1 MVIVGFVLVLGFG
14 AVITNLVRLQLVN
27 GETLKTDAVDQ
38 SLQSTQLTPSR
49 GTIYDATGTKVLAQS
64 ASVWTVALEPN
75 YIDEGDDVK
84 IAKGLSEILGLDYD
98 AVLKKAQQNSYFVY
112 VKRKVETE
120 VRDEIVQYIKDEK
133 IGRGITLMEDYKR
146 YYPYGTTASTVLGF
160 TGTDNQG
167 LAGIETEYDSELT
180 GTAGR
185 LVSAKNA
192 QGDDMPFQYDQYVQ
206 AQDGYDLVLTIDETV
221 QSMDTEKLDAA
232 KEAARRY
239 NEQLGSALDRD
250 AAGEAEDTGTSYVD
264 LIDVG
269 ESLGYITI
277 PKIDVNLPIYEGTSD
292 DVLLKGVG
300 HLEGSSYPLGGESTH
315 SVLTGHRG
323 LAEAVL
329 FTDLDKLQE
338 GDKFYLHIMDEVLAY
353 QVDQVKVV
361 LPEETDDLTIVQ
373 GQDYCTLVTCTPYA
387 INTHRMLVR
396 GIRVPYNGEEENGD
410 TPQVVQYQALHTG
423 TVVKRIVDAWPWI
436 SVTGSVIIGGE
447 ALLLLLLLHRCKK
460 REEDD

>member
-1 MVIVGFVLVLGFG
+1 MDTSTRLKLGFAALMILSG
-14 AVITNLVRLQLVN
+14 IGVASYPVISNMV
-27 GETLKTDAVDQ
+27 
-38 SLQSTQLTPSR
+38 
-49 GTIYDATGTKVLAQS
+49 AQ
-64 ASVWTVALEPN
+64 
-75 YIDEGDDVK
+75 
-84 IAKGLSEILGLDYD
+84 
-98 AVLKKAQQNSYFVY
+98 
-112 VKRKVETE
+112 RH
-120 VRDEIVQYIKDEK
+120 
-133 IGRGITLMEDYKR
+133 
-146 YYPYGTTASTVLGF
+146 ASTAIQ
-160 TGTDNQG
+160 N
-167 LAGIETEYDSELT
+167 Y
-180 GTAGR
+180 
-185 LVSAKNA
+185 
-192 QGDDMPFQYDQYVQ
+192 
-206 AQDGYDLVLTIDETV
+206 DETV
-221 QSMDTEKLDAA
+221 HSMDTEKLDAA

-250 AAGEAEDTGTSYVD
+250 AAGEAEDAGTSYVD

>member
-1 MVIVGFVLVLGFG
+1 MDTSTRLKLGFAALMILSG
-14 AVITNLVRLQLVN
+14 IGVASYPVISNMV
-27 GETLKTDAVDQ
+27 
-38 SLQSTQLTPSR
+38 
-49 GTIYDATGTKVLAQS
+49 AQ
-64 ASVWTVALEPN
+64 
-75 YIDEGDDVK
+75 
-84 IAKGLSEILGLDYD
+84 
-98 AVLKKAQQNSYFVY
+98 
-112 VKRKVETE
+112 RH
-120 VRDEIVQYIKDEK
+120 
-133 IGRGITLMEDYKR
+133 
-146 YYPYGTTASTVLGF
+146 ASTAIQ
-160 TGTDNQG
+160 N
-167 LAGIETEYDSELT
+167 Y
-180 GTAGR
+180 
-185 LVSAKNA
+185 
-192 QGDDMPFQYDQYVQ
+192 
-206 AQDGYDLVLTIDETV
+206 DETV
-221 QSMDTEKLDAA
+221 HSMDTEKLDAA

-277 PKIDVNLPIYEGTSD
+277 PKIDVNLPIFEGTSD

-396 GIRVPYNGEEENGD
+396 GIRVPYNGEEETGD

-447 ALLLLLLLHRCKK
+447 ALLLLLLLHRCTK

>member
-1 MVIVGFVLVLGFG
+1 MDTSTRLKLGFAALMILSG
-14 AVITNLVRLQLVN
+14 VGVASYPVISNMV
-27 GETLKTDAVDQ
+27 
-38 SLQSTQLTPSR
+38 
-49 GTIYDATGTKVLAQS
+49 AQ
-64 ASVWTVALEPN
+64 
-75 YIDEGDDVK
+75 
-84 IAKGLSEILGLDYD
+84 
-98 AVLKKAQQNSYFVY
+98 
-112 VKRKVETE
+112 RH
-120 VRDEIVQYIKDEK
+120 
-133 IGRGITLMEDYKR
+133 
-146 YYPYGTTASTVLGF
+146 ASTAIQ
-160 TGTDNQG
+160 N
-167 LAGIETEYDSELT
+167 Y
-180 GTAGR
+180 
-185 LVSAKNA
+185 
-192 QGDDMPFQYDQYVQ
+192 
-206 AQDGYDLVLTIDETV
+206 DETV
-221 QSMDTEKLDAA
+221 QNMDTEKLDAA

-250 AAGEAEDTGTSYVD
+250 AAGEAEETGTSYVD

-396 GIRVPYNGEEENGD
+396 GTRVPYNGEEETGD

>member
-1 MVIVGFVLVLGFG
+1 MDTSTRLKLGFAALMILSG
-14 AVITNLVRLQLVN
+14 IGVASYPVISNMV
-27 GETLKTDAVDQ
+27 
-38 SLQSTQLTPSR
+38 
-49 GTIYDATGTKVLAQS
+49 AQ
-64 ASVWTVALEPN
+64 
-75 YIDEGDDVK
+75 
-84 IAKGLSEILGLDYD
+84 
-98 AVLKKAQQNSYFVY
+98 
-112 VKRKVETE
+112 RH
-120 VRDEIVQYIKDEK
+120 
-133 IGRGITLMEDYKR
+133 
-146 YYPYGTTASTVLGF
+146 ASTAIQ
-160 TGTDNQG
+160 N
-167 LAGIETEYDSELT
+167 Y
-180 GTAGR
+180 
-185 LVSAKNA
+185 
-192 QGDDMPFQYDQYVQ
+192 
-206 AQDGYDLVLTIDETV
+206 DETV

-239 NEQLGSALDRD
+239 NQQLGNALDRD

-338 GDKFYLHIMDEVLAY
+338 GDRFYLHIMDEVLAY

-396 GIRVPYNGEEENGD
+396 GIRVPYNGEEETGD

-447 ALLLLLLLHRCKK
+447 ALLLLLLQHRCKK

>member
-1 MVIVGFVLVLGFG
+1 MDTSTRLKLGFAALMILSG
-14 AVITNLVRLQLVN
+14 IGVASYPVISNMV
-27 GETLKTDAVDQ
+27 
-38 SLQSTQLTPSR
+38 
-49 GTIYDATGTKVLAQS
+49 AQ
-64 ASVWTVALEPN
+64 
-75 YIDEGDDVK
+75 
-84 IAKGLSEILGLDYD
+84 
-98 AVLKKAQQNSYFVY
+98 
-112 VKRKVETE
+112 RH
-120 VRDEIVQYIKDEK
+120 
-133 IGRGITLMEDYKR
+133 
-146 YYPYGTTASTVLGF
+146 ASTAIQ
-160 TGTDNQG
+160 N
-167 LAGIETEYDSELT
+167 Y
-180 GTAGR
+180 
-185 LVSAKNA
+185 
-192 QGDDMPFQYDQYVQ
+192 
-206 AQDGYDLVLTIDETV
+206 DETV
-221 QSMDTEKLDAA
+221 HSMDTEKLDAA

-239 NEQLGSALDRD
+239 NQQLGNALDRD

-396 GIRVPYNGEEENGD
+396 GIRVPYNGEEETGD

-460 REEDD
+460 LEEDD

>member
-1 MVIVGFVLVLGFG
+1 MDTSTRLKLGFAALMILSG
-14 AVITNLVRLQLVN
+14 IGVASYPVISNMV
-27 GETLKTDAVDQ
+27 
-38 SLQSTQLTPSR
+38 
-49 GTIYDATGTKVLAQS
+49 AQ
-64 ASVWTVALEPN
+64 
-75 YIDEGDDVK
+75 
-84 IAKGLSEILGLDYD
+84 
-98 AVLKKAQQNSYFVY
+98 
-112 VKRKVETE
+112 RH
-120 VRDEIVQYIKDEK
+120 
-133 IGRGITLMEDYKR
+133 
-146 YYPYGTTASTVLGF
+146 ASTAIQ
-160 TGTDNQG
+160 N
-167 LAGIETEYDSELT
+167 Y
-180 GTAGR
+180 
-185 LVSAKNA
+185 
-192 QGDDMPFQYDQYVQ
+192 
-206 AQDGYDLVLTIDETV
+206 DETV
-221 QSMDTEKLDAA
+221 HSMDTEKLDAA

-250 AAGEAEDTGTSYVD
+250 AAGEAEDTSTSYVD

-396 GIRVPYNGEEENGD
+396 GTRVPYNGEEETGD

>member
-1 MVIVGFVLVLGFG
+1 MDTSTRLKLGFAALMILSG
-14 AVITNLVRLQLVN
+14 IGVASYPVISNMV
-27 GETLKTDAVDQ
+27 
-38 SLQSTQLTPSR
+38 
-49 GTIYDATGTKVLAQS
+49 AQ
-64 ASVWTVALEPN
+64 
-75 YIDEGDDVK
+75 
-84 IAKGLSEILGLDYD
+84 
-98 AVLKKAQQNSYFVY
+98 
-112 VKRKVETE
+112 RH
-120 VRDEIVQYIKDEK
+120 
-133 IGRGITLMEDYKR
+133 
-146 YYPYGTTASTVLGF
+146 ASTAIQ
-160 TGTDNQG
+160 N
-167 LAGIETEYDSELT
+167 YD
-180 GTAGR
+180 
-185 LVSAKNA
+185 
-192 QGDDMPFQYDQYVQ
+192 D
-206 AQDGYDLVLTIDETV
+206 TV
-221 QSMDTEKLDAA
+221 KSMDTEKLDAA

-396 GIRVPYNGEEENGD
+396 GIRVPYNGEEETGD
-410 TPQVVQYQALHTG
+410 TPRVVQYQALHTG
-423 TVVKRIVDAWPWI
+423 TVVKLSLIHI
-436 SVTGSVIIGGE
+436 
-447 ALLLLLLLHRCKK
+447 
-460 REEDD
+460 

>member
-1 MVIVGFVLVLGFG
+1 MDTSTRLKLGFAALMILSG
-14 AVITNLVRLQLVN
+14 IGVASYPVISNMV
-27 GETLKTDAVDQ
+27 
-38 SLQSTQLTPSR
+38 
-49 GTIYDATGTKVLAQS
+49 AQ
-64 ASVWTVALEPN
+64 
-75 YIDEGDDVK
+75 
-84 IAKGLSEILGLDYD
+84 
-98 AVLKKAQQNSYFVY
+98 
-112 VKRKVETE
+112 RH
-120 VRDEIVQYIKDEK
+120 
-133 IGRGITLMEDYKR
+133 
-146 YYPYGTTASTVLGF
+146 ASTAIQ
-160 TGTDNQG
+160 N
-167 LAGIETEYDSELT
+167 Y
-180 GTAGR
+180 
-185 LVSAKNA
+185 
-192 QGDDMPFQYDQYVQ
+192 
-206 AQDGYDLVLTIDETV
+206 DETV
-221 QSMDTEKLDAA
+221 HSMDTEKLDAA

-300 HLEGSSYPLGGESTH
+300 HLEGSSYPLGGENTH

>member
-1 MVIVGFVLVLGFG
+1 MDTSTRLKVGFAALMILSGIGV
-14 AVITNLVRLQLVN
+14 ASYPVISNMV
-27 GETLKTDAVDQ
+27 
-38 SLQSTQLTPSR
+38 
-49 GTIYDATGTKVLAQS
+49 AQ
-64 ASVWTVALEPN
+64 
-75 YIDEGDDVK
+75 
-84 IAKGLSEILGLDYD
+84 
-98 AVLKKAQQNSYFVY
+98 
-112 VKRKVETE
+112 RH
-120 VRDEIVQYIKDEK
+120 
-133 IGRGITLMEDYKR
+133 
-146 YYPYGTTASTVLGF
+146 ASTAIQ
-160 TGTDNQG
+160 N
-167 LAGIETEYDSELT
+167 Y
-180 GTAGR
+180 
-185 LVSAKNA
+185 
-192 QGDDMPFQYDQYVQ
+192 
-206 AQDGYDLVLTIDETV
+206 DETV

-396 GIRVPYNGEEENGD
+396 GTRVPYNGEEETGD
-410 TPQVVQYQALHTG
+410 TPQAVQYQALHTG
-423 TVVKRIVDAWPWI
+423 TVVKRIVDARPWI

>member
-1 MVIVGFVLVLGFG
+1 MDTSTRLKLGFAALMILSG
-14 AVITNLVRLQLVN
+14 IGVASYPVISNMV
-27 GETLKTDAVDQ
+27 
-38 SLQSTQLTPSR
+38 
-49 GTIYDATGTKVLAQS
+49 AQ
-64 ASVWTVALEPN
+64 
-75 YIDEGDDVK
+75 
-84 IAKGLSEILGLDYD
+84 
-98 AVLKKAQQNSYFVY
+98 
-112 VKRKVETE
+112 RH
-120 VRDEIVQYIKDEK
+120 
-133 IGRGITLMEDYKR
+133 
-146 YYPYGTTASTVLGF
+146 ASTAIQ
-160 TGTDNQG
+160 N
-167 LAGIETEYDSELT
+167 Y
-180 GTAGR
+180 
-185 LVSAKNA
+185 
-192 QGDDMPFQYDQYVQ
+192 
-206 AQDGYDLVLTIDETV
+206 DETV
-221 QSMDTEKLDAA
+221 HSMDTEKLDAA

-373 GQDYCTLVTCTPYA
+373 GQDYGTLVTCTPYA

>member
-1 MVIVGFVLVLGFG
+1 MDTSTRLKVGFAALMILSGISV
-14 AVITNLVRLQLVN
+14 ASYPVISNMV
-27 GETLKTDAVDQ
+27 
-38 SLQSTQLTPSR
+38 
-49 GTIYDATGTKVLAQS
+49 AQ
-64 ASVWTVALEPN
+64 
-75 YIDEGDDVK
+75 
-84 IAKGLSEILGLDYD
+84 
-98 AVLKKAQQNSYFVY
+98 
-112 VKRKVETE
+112 RH
-120 VRDEIVQYIKDEK
+120 
-133 IGRGITLMEDYKR
+133 
-146 YYPYGTTASTVLGF
+146 ASTAIQ
-160 TGTDNQG
+160 N
-167 LAGIETEYDSELT
+167 Y
-180 GTAGR
+180 
-185 LVSAKNA
+185 
-192 QGDDMPFQYDQYVQ
+192 
-206 AQDGYDLVLTIDETV
+206 DETV
-221 QSMDTEKLDAA
+221 QNMDTEKLDAA

-250 AAGEAEDTGTSYVD
+250 AAGEAEETGTSYVD

-300 HLEGSSYPLGGESTH
+300 HLEGSSYPLGGENTH

-373 GQDYCTLVTCTPYA
+373 GEDYCTLVTCTPYA

-396 GIRVPYNGEEENGD
+396 GTRVPYNGEEETGD
-410 TPQVVQYQALHTG
+410 TPQAVQYQALHTG

>member
-1 MVIVGFVLVLGFG
+1 MDTSTRLKLGFAALMILSG
-14 AVITNLVRLQLVN
+14 IGVASYPVISNMV
-27 GETLKTDAVDQ
+27 
-38 SLQSTQLTPSR
+38 
-49 GTIYDATGTKVLAQS
+49 AQ
-64 ASVWTVALEPN
+64 
-75 YIDEGDDVK
+75 
-84 IAKGLSEILGLDYD
+84 
-98 AVLKKAQQNSYFVY
+98 
-112 VKRKVETE
+112 RH
-120 VRDEIVQYIKDEK
+120 
-133 IGRGITLMEDYKR
+133 
-146 YYPYGTTASTVLGF
+146 ASTAIQ
-160 TGTDNQG
+160 N
-167 LAGIETEYDSELT
+167 Y
-180 GTAGR
+180 
-185 LVSAKNA
+185 
-192 QGDDMPFQYDQYVQ
+192 
-206 AQDGYDLVLTIDETV
+206 DETV
-221 QSMDTEKLDAA
+221 HSMDTEKLDAA

-239 NEQLGSALDRD
+239 NQQLGSALDRD

-396 GIRVPYNGEEENGD
+396 GIRVPYNGEEETGD

-447 ALLLLLLLHRCKK
+447 ALLLLSLLHRCKK

>member
-1 MVIVGFVLVLGFG
+1 MDTSTRLKLGFAALMILSG
-14 AVITNLVRLQLVN
+14 IGVASYPVISNMV
-27 GETLKTDAVDQ
+27 
-38 SLQSTQLTPSR
+38 
-49 GTIYDATGTKVLAQS
+49 AQ
-64 ASVWTVALEPN
+64 
-75 YIDEGDDVK
+75 
-84 IAKGLSEILGLDYD
+84 
-98 AVLKKAQQNSYFVY
+98 
-112 VKRKVETE
+112 RH
-120 VRDEIVQYIKDEK
+120 
-133 IGRGITLMEDYKR
+133 
-146 YYPYGTTASTVLGF
+146 ASTAIQ
-160 TGTDNQG
+160 N
-167 LAGIETEYDSELT
+167 Y
-180 GTAGR
+180 
-185 LVSAKNA
+185 
-192 QGDDMPFQYDQYVQ
+192 
-206 AQDGYDLVLTIDETV
+206 DETV
-221 QSMDTEKLDAA
+221 HSMDTEKLDAA

-338 GDKFYLHIMDEVLAY
+338 DDKFYLHIMDEVLAY

>member
-1 MVIVGFVLVLGFG
+1 MDTSTRLKVGFAALMILSGIGV
-14 AVITNLVRLQLVN
+14 ASYPVISNMV
-27 GETLKTDAVDQ
+27 
-38 SLQSTQLTPSR
+38 
-49 GTIYDATGTKVLAQS
+49 AQ
-64 ASVWTVALEPN
+64 
-75 YIDEGDDVK
+75 
-84 IAKGLSEILGLDYD
+84 
-98 AVLKKAQQNSYFVY
+98 
-112 VKRKVETE
+112 RH
-120 VRDEIVQYIKDEK
+120 
-133 IGRGITLMEDYKR
+133 
-146 YYPYGTTASTVLGF
+146 ASTAIQ
-160 TGTDNQG
+160 NY
-167 LAGIETEYDSELT
+167 A
-180 GTAGR
+180 
-185 LVSAKNA
+185 
-192 QGDDMPFQYDQYVQ
+192 
-206 AQDGYDLVLTIDETV
+206 ETV

-239 NEQLGSALDRD
+239 NEQLSSALDRD

-396 GIRVPYNGEEENGD
+396 GTRVPYNGEEETGD
-410 TPQVVQYQALHTG
+410 TPQAVQYQALHTG

>member
-1 MVIVGFVLVLGFG
+1 MDTSTRLKLGFASLMILSG
-14 AVITNLVRLQLVN
+14 IGVASYPVISNMV
-27 GETLKTDAVDQ
+27 
-38 SLQSTQLTPSR
+38 
-49 GTIYDATGTKVLAQS
+49 AQ
-64 ASVWTVALEPN
+64 
-75 YIDEGDDVK
+75 
-84 IAKGLSEILGLDYD
+84 
-98 AVLKKAQQNSYFVY
+98 
-112 VKRKVETE
+112 RH
-120 VRDEIVQYIKDEK
+120 
-133 IGRGITLMEDYKR
+133 
-146 YYPYGTTASTVLGF
+146 ASTAIQ
-160 TGTDNQG
+160 N
-167 LAGIETEYDSELT
+167 Y
-180 GTAGR
+180 
-185 LVSAKNA
+185 
-192 QGDDMPFQYDQYVQ
+192 
-206 AQDGYDLVLTIDETV
+206 DETV

-396 GIRVPYNGEEENGD
+396 GTRVPYNGEEETGD

-436 SVTGSVIIGGE
+436 SVTGSVIIDGE

>member
-1 MVIVGFVLVLGFG
+1 MDTSTRLKLGFAALMILSG
-14 AVITNLVRLQLVN
+14 IGVASYPVISNMV
-27 GETLKTDAVDQ
+27 
-38 SLQSTQLTPSR
+38 
-49 GTIYDATGTKVLAQS
+49 AQRH
-64 ASVWTVALEPN
+64 ASMAIQN
-75 YIDEGDDVK
+75 Y
-84 IAKGLSEILGLDYD
+84 
-98 AVLKKAQQNSYFVY
+98 
-112 VKRKVETE
+112 
-120 VRDEIVQYIKDEK
+120 
-133 IGRGITLMEDYKR
+133 
-146 YYPYGTTASTVLGF
+146 
-160 TGTDNQG
+160 
-167 LAGIETEYDSELT
+167 
-180 GTAGR
+180 
-185 LVSAKNA
+185 
-192 QGDDMPFQYDQYVQ
+192 
-206 AQDGYDLVLTIDETV
+206 DETV
-221 QSMDTEKLDAA
+221 HSMDTEKLDAA

-239 NEQLGSALDRD
+239 NQQLGNALDRD
-250 AAGEAEDTGTSYVD
+250 ATGEAEDTGTSYVD

-396 GIRVPYNGEEENGD
+396 GIRVPYNGEEETGD

>member
-1 MVIVGFVLVLGFG
+1 MDTSTRLKLGFAALMILSG
-14 AVITNLVRLQLVN
+14 IGVASYPVISNMV
-27 GETLKTDAVDQ
+27 
-38 SLQSTQLTPSR
+38 
-49 GTIYDATGTKVLAQS
+49 AQ
-64 ASVWTVALEPN
+64 
-75 YIDEGDDVK
+75 
-84 IAKGLSEILGLDYD
+84 
-98 AVLKKAQQNSYFVY
+98 
-112 VKRKVETE
+112 RH
-120 VRDEIVQYIKDEK
+120 
-133 IGRGITLMEDYKR
+133 
-146 YYPYGTTASTVLGF
+146 ASTAIQ
-160 TGTDNQG
+160 N
-167 LAGIETEYDSELT
+167 YD
-180 GTAGR
+180 
-185 LVSAKNA
+185 
-192 QGDDMPFQYDQYVQ
+192 D
-206 AQDGYDLVLTIDETV
+206 TV
-221 QSMDTEKLDAA
+221 KSMDTEKLDAA

-250 AAGEAEDTGTSYVD
+250 AAGEAEETGTSYVD

-361 LPEETDDLTIVQ
+361 LPEETDDLKIVQ

-396 GIRVPYNGEEENGD
+396 GTRVPYNGEEETGD

>member
-1 MVIVGFVLVLGFG
+1 MDTSTRLKLGFAALMILSG
-14 AVITNLVRLQLVN
+14 IGVASYPVISNMV
-27 GETLKTDAVDQ
+27 
-38 SLQSTQLTPSR
+38 
-49 GTIYDATGTKVLAQS
+49 AQ
-64 ASVWTVALEPN
+64 
-75 YIDEGDDVK
+75 
-84 IAKGLSEILGLDYD
+84 
-98 AVLKKAQQNSYFVY
+98 
-112 VKRKVETE
+112 RH
-120 VRDEIVQYIKDEK
+120 
-133 IGRGITLMEDYKR
+133 
-146 YYPYGTTASTVLGF
+146 ASTAIQ
-160 TGTDNQG
+160 N
-167 LAGIETEYDSELT
+167 YD
-180 GTAGR
+180 
-185 LVSAKNA
+185 
-192 QGDDMPFQYDQYVQ
+192 D
-206 AQDGYDLVLTIDETV
+206 TV

-232 KEAARRY
+232 TEAARRY

>member
-1 MVIVGFVLVLGFG
+1 MDTSTRLKLGFAALMILSG
-14 AVITNLVRLQLVN
+14 IGVASYPVISNMV
-27 GETLKTDAVDQ
+27 
-38 SLQSTQLTPSR
+38 
-49 GTIYDATGTKVLAQS
+49 AQ
-64 ASVWTVALEPN
+64 
-75 YIDEGDDVK
+75 
-84 IAKGLSEILGLDYD
+84 
-98 AVLKKAQQNSYFVY
+98 
-112 VKRKVETE
+112 RH
-120 VRDEIVQYIKDEK
+120 
-133 IGRGITLMEDYKR
+133 
-146 YYPYGTTASTVLGF
+146 ASTAIQ
-160 TGTDNQG
+160 N
-167 LAGIETEYDSELT
+167 YD
-180 GTAGR
+180 
-185 LVSAKNA
+185 
-192 QGDDMPFQYDQYVQ
+192 D
-206 AQDGYDLVLTIDETV
+206 TV
-221 QSMDTEKLDAA
+221 KSMDTEKLDAA

-396 GIRVPYNGEEENGD
+396 GTRVPYNGEEETGD

-423 TVVKRIVDAWPWI
+423 KVVKRIVDAWPWI